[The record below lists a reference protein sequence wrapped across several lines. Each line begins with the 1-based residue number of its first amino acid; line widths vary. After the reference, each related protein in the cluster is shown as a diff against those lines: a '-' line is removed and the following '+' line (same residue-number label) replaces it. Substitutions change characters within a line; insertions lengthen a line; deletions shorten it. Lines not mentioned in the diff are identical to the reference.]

1 MSKRSRVP
9 HKTPAAFDEN
19 EEMDTGVRAT
29 GQDGMDDTEY
39 GDEPGYCYDSF
50 VPNTESTPCSSC
62 SSGSEMGWED
72 RDMDDVVTV
81 EDEDDVA
88 DSGEGDEASTGNVQ
102 KDVGAACPAVPK
114 TTMTI
119 GGSGQTKWHQAVRS
133 LIHNDNER
141 REQGEN
147 PTLEALDGLL
157 KAHAELGAGFVVLM
171 MTDYVR
177 QLLDIVESI
186 KDNIPQCKELYAPN
200 NQPRREL
207 LSKACQVHNVVIMR
221 FPQQVLSLQPLA
233 KGDKILKKDKNLKTV
248 KQTQNSSVLPSKKQR
263 DFEAGFSK
271 GLGESG
277 ITLEAA
283 CKFLGFKLPDPS
295 PPSGMASRQEPV
307 SPRGFSP
314 LPKWPHE
321 RGTYPFGPSN
331 KPMRDALTSVSANAS
346 RKLLGEKMV
355 DSAEQDPA
363 ERKRQDDNFLR
374 TIAQMNADAI
384 ALLDCQSG
392 NDNPS
397 AVPDDAPSAGAGTL
411 AGVSASKALRTPL
424 ETLAQHV
431 RSDAERFGVDPSKVW
446 HNQEAQARL
455 DHDDSLLQRNRDPVH
470 PSSPSL
476 SDPR

>member
-19 EEMDTGVRAT
+19 EEMDTGDRAT
-29 GQDGMDDTEY
+29 GQHGMDDTED
-39 GDEPGYCYDSF
+39 GDEPGYCYDGSF

-157 KAHAELGAGFVVLM
+157 TAHAELGAGFVVLM

-263 DFEAGFSK
+263 DFEAVFSK

-283 CKFLGFKLPDPS
+283 CEFLGFKLPDSS
-295 PPSGMASRQEPV
+295 PPSSRQEPEP
-307 SPRGFSP
+307 PRGFAL
-314 LPKWPHE
+314 LPEWPHE
-321 RGTYPFGPSN
+321 PDTYPLGPGN
-331 KPMRDALTSVSANAS
+331 KPKTDALRGRTSGKG
-346 RKLLGEKMV
+346 KLLGELMV
-355 DSAEQDPA
+355 DSAEQDQR
-363 ERKRQDDNFLR
+363 ERGRQDQDFLA
-374 TIAQMNADAI
+374 TIVQMNTDAI
-384 ALLDCQSG
+384 ALLDYPSG
-392 NDNPS
+392 NDKPS
-397 AVPDDAPSAGAGTL
+397 AVPDAPSAGAGTL
-411 AGVSASKALRTPL
+411 GVSDALRTPL

-431 RSDAERFGVDPSKVW
+431 QSDAKRFGVDPSKVW
-446 HNQEAQARL
+446 RIQEAQTRL
-455 DHDDSLLQRNRDPVH
+455 DHDDSDPPKRD
-470 PSSPSL
+470 SL
-476 SDPR
+476 RHDPR